1 MHLYSLPGP
10 KDLIHSY
17 FSNLVTLVGL
27 LPSSVHDVA
36 DLLMETSSDTLES
49 LKRSF
54 VENLKASF
62 DNFCQLSPS
71 EIMVGT
77 DVLLNSTT
85 HLLCASLN
93 ISSKFRKLFSTD
105 MKVLLQLLDA
115 WRKGYKIVKEEQD
128 LQVPRWVDACLLS
141 IALIGGEKFQPRDG
155 PVISKSS
162 IKNSDPKK
170 EFLSKVK
177 SLIPPL
183 AHDEVSQFVAA
194 SHHALECM
202 KISLKHADS
211 SWKPFDAEE
220 MYSNKYALDPCPKS
234 TVCACLELLAITSK
248 SRKSADAIISNRGHH
263 LILSLNQNVHH
274 PDCDVLESKIL
285 RHLVEDEDSLQ
296 MSMEAGI
303 RSTMQR
309 KPRSIL
315 GFNGTARAS
324 RVMSL
329 KQFSTSFIS
338 LACRDPVVFCRAV
351 ESTCSFSKEGDRI
364 EVKLTD
370 TESKESGSAL
380 PARESD
386 VGSPSIVGDET
397 KQSSKSP
404 DKGSQAKK
412 NNKRVPHT
420 VSSVIDAVVS
430 RLIQVCSTVYAQ
442 KLIELSKEKSDNE
455 SKLKVEMYLISQQG
469 LCINILSDLLVTF
482 SSCVT
487 AFLRRDADPAADWLV
502 GKHANKMSLHTPQP
516 KPTKKEKQSSK
527 KSKGKD
533 SSSQPTKGKMGNES
547 SNLCFLIGFIIR
559 NQISYHGNSKI
570 IPTRQILSKDA
581 CSLLITLAQRS
592 AEGQRRICQEVQLI
606 IHSFA
611 YSGQVNTSE
620 LSSIRSLEKKDRFPV
635 SNELEGALILLATM
649 LSIQG
654 RGLPSEAQDKY
665 HKEVIERLL
674 NAGMV
679 GALVDAICQM
689 EIPETNDER
698 LKILLSAIIRSL
710 EKLTSVRATAKNQEE
725 EGDMA
730 MNFEELVAQ
739 LNERGCTYLV
749 SCRLSLIKILI

>member
-1 MHLYSLPGP
+1 
-10 KDLIHSY
+10 
-17 FSNLVTLVGL
+17 
-27 LPSSVHDVA
+27 
-36 DLLMETSSDTLES
+36 MEACSDTLES
-49 LKRSF
+49 IKKLF
-54 VENLKASF
+54 VESLKASF
-62 DNFCQLSPS
+62 DLYRKFSPS
-71 EIMVGT
+71 EIVNRT
-77 DVLLNSTT
+77 DVMLNSTT

-93 ISSKFRKLFSTD
+93 ISSKFRRQFSSD
-105 MKVLLQLLDA
+105 VKILLQLLDA
-115 WRKGYKIVKEEQD
+115 WRKGYKTVKEEQD
-128 LQVPRWVDACLLS
+128 VKVPRWVDACLLS

-155 PVISKSS
+155 SVISNSS
-162 IKNSDPKK
+162 TKNTDPKK
-170 EFLSKVK
+170 DFLSKVK

-183 AHDEVSQFVAA
+183 MQDEVSQFVAA

-211 SWKPFDAEE
+211 CWKPSDSEDE
-220 MYSNKYALDPCPKS
+220 YSNINAYDPCPKS

-248 SRKSADAIISNRGHH
+248 SRKAADAIVSNRGHH

-285 RHLVEDEDSLQ
+285 RHLVEDDDSLQ

-303 RSTMQR
+303 RSTLQR

-315 GFNGTARAS
+315 GFNGPARAS

-329 KQFSTSFIS
+329 KQFSTYFIS

-351 ESTCSFSKEGDRI
+351 DSTCTFSKEGDRI
-364 EVKLTD
+364 EVKLVD
-370 TESKESGSAL
+370 TENKESGSTM
-380 PARESD
+380 PAPGSD
-386 VGSPSIVGDET
+386 IGSPNADDEA
-397 KQSSKSP
+397 KRSSKSP
-404 DKGSQAKK
+404 EMASQTKK
-412 NNKRVPHT
+412 SNKRVPHA
-420 VSSVIDAVVS
+420 VSSVIDAILS
-430 RLIQVCSTVYAQ
+430 RLIQVCSPVYAQ
-442 KLIELSKEKSDNE
+442 KLTELSQEKSENE

-469 LCINILSDLLVTF
+469 FCINMLSDLLVTF

-487 AFLRRDADPAADWLV
+487 AFLRRDADPAPDWLM

-516 KPTKKEKQSSK
+516 KVMKKEKQSSRK
-527 KSKGKD
+527 LKGKD
-533 SSSQPTKGKMGNES
+533 SSSQPSKAKLGNDS
-547 SNLCFLIGFIIR
+547 ANLCFLIRFVMR
-559 NQISYHGNSKI
+559 NQISYHGNSRI
-570 IPTRQILSKDA
+570 IPTHQILSKDA

-611 YSGQVNTSE
+611 YPGHVNASE
-620 LSSIRSLEKKDRFPV
+620 FSSIRSLEKKDRLPI

-679 GALVDAICQM
+679 GALADAICQM
-689 EIPETNDER
+689 EISETNDER

-710 EKLTSVRATAKNQEE
+710 EKLTSVRATAKNQED

-730 MNFEELVAQ
+730 MNFEDLVAQ
-739 LNERGCTYLV
+739 LNERGCTYL
-749 SCRLSLIKILI
+749 SQ